1 MMQQVIQNLVMHSK
15 AHGAQKP
22 RQYALLRRGCEHRV
36 TLQCA
41 REMNDV

>member
-1 MMQQVIQNLVMHSK
+1 MMQQVIQNIVMQCK
-15 AHGAQKP
+15 AHGAQEP
-22 RQYALLRRGCEHRV
+22 RQYVVLRRGYEHRV